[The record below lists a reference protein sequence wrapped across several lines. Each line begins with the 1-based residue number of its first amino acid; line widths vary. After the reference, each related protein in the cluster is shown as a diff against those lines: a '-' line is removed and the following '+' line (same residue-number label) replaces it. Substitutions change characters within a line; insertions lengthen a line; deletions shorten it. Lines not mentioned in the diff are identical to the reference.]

1 MTSPQQAYE
10 ELFAISK
17 EIATLHSI
25 GSVIAWDRETYMP
38 SKGAQMRAEQSAYIS
53 GRNHRLFIDPHFGE
67 LLATAEAGDFS
78 RDPESAEAVNLREW
92 RHDYDRATKVPAEL
106 VEEISRTSV
115 LAQSAW
121 AEARSKSDFA
131 IFQPMLSKHI
141 DLARQMAGYI
151 GYTAT
156 PYDALLDEYEPGMTT
171 AEVKRLFSALR
182 DELVPLV
189 HAILG
194 SSRRPDTSIL
204 QREFPLDRQKLF
216 GEAAAAAFG
225 YDLMGGRL
233 DTVTHP
239 FCIGIGPG
247 DVRITTRYTLNF
259 FNESF
264 FGVLH
269 ETGHGLYEQNL
280 PADAFG
286 GPLGDACSMGIHES
300 QSRLWENF
308 VGRSRPYWRY
318 FFPRAQQTY
327 PAALGDV
334 SLDDFYFAVNAVSP
348 SYIRVEADEVTYN
361 LHIMLRFEI
370 EQAII
375 SGDLPVADIPGVW
388 NETFERYLGIPVPD
402 DAQGCLQDVHWSFG
416 GFGYFPT
423 YALGNLYAAQIDVAA
438 RAALP
443 DLDAQIGAGNYL
455 PLLDWLRANIY
466 QHGKRY
472 RSPDLL
478 RRVTGQAPSHE
489 PLMAYLKTKFG
500 ELYGI

>member
-1 MTSPQQAYE
+1 MTPQQAYD

-17 EIATLHSI
+17 EITTLHSI
-25 GSVIAWDRETYMP
+25 GSIISWDRETYMP
-38 SKGAQMRAEQSAYIS
+38 SKGAELRAEQSAYIS
-53 GRNHRLFIDPHFGE
+53 GRTHRLFIDPRVGE
-67 LLATAEAGDFS
+67 LLAEAEAGAFGQN
-78 RDPESAEAVNLREW
+78 PESDEAANLREW
-92 RHDYDRATKVPAEL
+92 RHDYDRAVKVPAEL

-121 AEARSKSDFA
+121 TEARRKSEFA
-131 IFQPMLSKHI
+131 LFQPLLTKHI
-141 DLARQMAGYI
+141 DLARQVAGYI
-151 GYTAT
+151 GYTESS
-156 PYDALLDEYEPGMTT
+156 YDALLDEYEPGMTT

-182 DELVPLV
+182 DDLVPLV

-194 SSRRPDTSIL
+194 SSRQPKTEIL
-204 QREFPLDRQKLF
+204 HREFPLDRQKLF

-225 YDLMGGRL
+225 YDLLGGRL

-269 ETGHGLYEQNL
+269 ETGHGLDEPNL
-280 PADAFG
+280 PAAAFG

-308 VGRSRPYWRY
+308 VGRGRPYWRY

-334 SLDDFYFAVNAVSP
+334 TLDDFYFAVNAVSP

-375 SGDLPVADIPGVW
+375 GGDLPVADIPGVW
-388 NETFERYLGIPVPD
+388 NETFERYVGIPVPD

-423 YALGNLYAAQIDVAA
+423 YALGNLYAAQIDAAA
-438 RAALP
+438 RTALP
-443 DLDAQIGAGNYL
+443 DLDAQIASGDFQ
-455 PLLDWLRANIY
+455 PLLGWLKTNIY
-466 QHGKRY
+466 QHGKRF
-472 RSPDLL
+472 RAPDLL

-489 PLMAYLKTKFG
+489 PLMGYLKAKFG
-500 ELYGI
+500 ELYGVA

>member
-1 MTSPQQAYE
+1 MTPQQAYD

-17 EIATLHSI
+17 EITTLHSI
-25 GSVIAWDRETYMP
+25 GSIISWDRETYMP
-38 SKGAQMRAEQSAYIS
+38 SKGANLRAEQSAYIS
-53 GRNHRLFIDPHFGE
+53 GRSHRLLIDPRVGE
-67 LLATAEAGDFS
+67 LLAEAEAGDFA
-78 RDPESAEAVNLREW
+78 RDPESTEAVNLREW

-121 AEARSKSDFA
+121 TEARRKSEFA
-131 IFQPMLSKHI
+131 LFQPWLSKHI
-141 DLARQMAGYI
+141 ELARQVAGYI
-151 GYTAT
+151 GYTDS

-182 DELVPLV
+182 DELTPFV

-194 SSRRPDTSIL
+194 SSRRPNTAIL
-204 QREFPLDRQKLF
+204 HREFPLDRQKLF

-225 YDLMGGRL
+225 YDLLGGRL

-247 DVRITTRYTLNF
+247 DVRITTRYTLDF

-269 ETGHGLYEQNL
+269 EAGHGLYEQNL
-280 PADAFG
+280 PASAFG

-423 YALGNLYAAQIDVAA
+423 YALGNLYAAQIDAAA

-443 DLDAQIGAGNYL
+443 DLDAQLSSGDFL
-455 PLLDWLRANIY
+455 PLLEWLKTNIY

-489 PLMAYLKTKFG
+489 PLMAYLRTKFG
-500 ELYGI
+500 ELYGV

>member
-1 MTSPQQAYE
+1 MTPQQAYD

-25 GSVIAWDRETYMP
+25 GSIIAWDRETYMP
-38 SKGAQMRAEQSAYIS
+38 SKGAALRAEQSAYIS
-53 GRNHRLFIDPHFGE
+53 GRSHRLLIDPRFGE
-67 LLATAEAGDFS
+67 LLAEAETGAFDQ
-78 RDPESAEAVNLREW
+78 DIASAAAVNLREW
-92 RHDYDRATKVPAEL
+92 RRDYDRAVKVPASL

-121 AEARSKSDFA
+121 SEARRKSEFA
-131 IFQPMLSKHI
+131 IFQPLLSKQI
-141 DLARQMAGYI
+141 DLARQVAGHI

-171 AEVKRLFSALR
+171 AEVTRLFSALR
-182 DELVPLV
+182 DGLVPLV

-194 SSRRPDTSIL
+194 SSRRPDTAIL
-204 QREFPLDRQKLF
+204 HRVFPLDRQKLF

-225 YDLMGGRL
+225 FDLQGGRL

-247 DVRITTRYTLNF
+247 DVRITTRYTLDF

-280 PADAFG
+280 PAEAFG
-286 GPLGDACSMGIHES
+286 GPLGDACSMGMHES

-318 FFPRAQQTY
+318 FFPRAQQSY
-327 PAALGDV
+327 PAALSDV
-334 SLDDFYFAVNAVSP
+334 SADDFYFAVNAVSP

-375 SGDLPVADIPGVW
+375 GGDLPVADIPGVW
-388 NETFERYLGIPVPD
+388 NETFERYLGIPVAD

-423 YALGNLYAAQIDVAA
+423 YALGNLYAAQIFAA
-438 RAALP
+438 AQAAHP
-443 DLDAQIGAGNYL
+443 DLEAQIASGNFL
-455 PLLDWLRANIY
+455 PLLDWLKTHIY
-466 QHGKRY
+466 QHGRRY
-472 RSPDLL
+472 RSPELL
-478 RRVTGQAPSHE
+478 RRVTGQSPSHE
-489 PLMAYLKTKFG
+489 ALLAYLKTKFG
-500 ELYGI
+500 QLYEV